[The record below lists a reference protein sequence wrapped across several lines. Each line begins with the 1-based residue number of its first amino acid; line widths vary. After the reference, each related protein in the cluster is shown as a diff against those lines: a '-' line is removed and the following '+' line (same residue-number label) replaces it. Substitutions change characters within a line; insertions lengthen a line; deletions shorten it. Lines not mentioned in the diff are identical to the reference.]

1 LLFRLL
7 KLANNYFIAYISKA
21 KESEKMSEKNWGD
34 TVVGWFIVKDE
45 AEGQASQSESDL
57 SADELIAKYANQT
70 PLTADS
76 AGAENPSNASSRD
89 EKFVP
94 SNYAT
99 PPPVQNGQVDFE
111 AVFEA
116 GGVDADERERIA
128 KAKSLLDSLPENTD
142 VAVKKQI
149 VEASLKAFGVPIEK
163 IVEAGAAEIQALEF
177 YIRSGASD
185 TEKLLQESSERIAQY
200 EQEIQN
206 LRRIMEE
213 RVKEQNT
220 VTAACNQ
227 KKLEVQKVLEFFGRE
242 TVAQVVKDSPKLHE
256 PTEKLES

>member
-1 LLFRLL
+1 
-7 KLANNYFIAYISKA
+7 
-21 KESEKMSEKNWGD
+21 MSEKSWSD
-34 TVVGWFIVKDE
+34 SVVGWFIVKDE
-45 AEGQASQSESDL
+45 DAAQKSNADADL
-57 SADELIAKYANQT
+57 TADELIAKYANQT
-70 PLTADS
+70 PLSADENAAEIS
-76 AGAENPSNASSRD
+76 AADTPGS

-94 SNYAT
+94 ENYGT
-99 PPPVQNGQVDFE
+99 PPIQNGQVDFE

-128 KAKSLLDSLPENTD
+128 KAKSLLESLPEATD

-177 YIRSGASD
+177 YIRGGAGD
-185 TEKLLQESSERIAQY
+185 TEKVLKESSDRINQY

-206 LRRIMEE
+206 LRKIMEE

-227 KKLEVQKVLEFFGRE
+227 KKLEVQKVLEFFGKDV
-242 TVAQVVKDSPKLHE
+242 VAQVVKDSPKLHE
-256 PTEKLES
+256 PNEKVEN